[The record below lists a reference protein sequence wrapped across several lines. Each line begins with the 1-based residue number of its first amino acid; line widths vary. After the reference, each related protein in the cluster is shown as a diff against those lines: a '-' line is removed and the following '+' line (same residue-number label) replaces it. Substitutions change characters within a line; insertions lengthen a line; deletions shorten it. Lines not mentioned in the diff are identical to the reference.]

1 MRSTEQVRKEFNAD
15 WSRKYRELDQS
26 VIELGGAYAHYGTIV
41 TRLSE
46 SFGRPIVA
54 LDLGCGTGRY
64 FHRLKNVQRLVGSDL
79 SEDMLDQASDPI
91 HAEQIDIGSIELV
104 AGDVFSAPLPEG
116 GFDFVYSI
124 SVLGEYTPID
134 SAVIDRLFRIA
145 RPGGIVFFTVT
156 DAHSRVQEP
165 ETARP
170 GFARRVFRK
179 LFPAL
184 PKPLRRWLNLYFSP
198 CYTTPAQMERLMR
211 ASGFARFNIEP
222 YAHPS
227 GWRGTNLDIYA
238 WKT

>member
-1 MRSTEQVRKEFNAD
+1 MEREEFNAD
-15 WSRKYRELDQS
+15 WSRKYREGDQE
-26 VIELGGAYAHYGTIV
+26 VIALGGAYAHFGAIV

-64 FHRLKNVQRLVGSDL
+64 FHCLKNVYRLVGSDL
-79 SEDMLDQASDPI
+79 SEDMLDLARNPV
-91 HAEQIDIGSIELV
+91 HGGQIDIGSIELV

-116 GFDFVYSI
+116 NFDFVYSI
-124 SVLGEYTPID
+124 GVLGEYTPID
-134 SAVIDRLFRIA
+134 SVVIDRLFRLA
-145 RPGGIVFFTVT
+145 RTGGVVYFTVVDT
-156 DAHSRVQEP
+156 HSRVHEL
-165 ETARP
+165 ESAKS

-184 PKPLRRWLNLYFSP
+184 PKPLRQWLNLYFSP
-198 CYTTPAQMERLMR
+198 CYTTRAQMERLMR
-211 ASGFARFNIEP
+211 ASGFARFGIEP

-227 GWRGTNLDIYA
+227 GWRGTHLEIFA